1 MFCPSLFSLTCPL
14 VLASASPRRQQF
26 LREWGVPF
34 TVDAPQGVEPRAEAG
49 ESPAAYALRAA
60 QAKARATAA
69 RHAGALTLAAD
80 TVVAVEAAILGK
92 PRDAADALDMLW
104 RLSGRTHQVITGV
117 CLILPDGTEQSF
129 TDSTDVT
136 FATWPDEALEAYVC
150 TGEPMDKAG
159 AYAIQGQGA
168 FLVEH
173 IHGSWSTVV
182 GLPVT
187 ETARRLLEAGL
198 LKPAPHH
205 AG

>member
-1 MFCPSLFSLTCPL
+1 MLLPAVFSLSCPL

-34 TVDAPQGVEPRAEAG
+34 RVDAPQGVEPRAEAG
-49 ESPAAYALRAA
+49 EAPAAYALRAA

-69 RHAGALTLAAD
+69 RHSGALTLAAD
-80 TVVAVEAAILGK
+80 TVVAVQNAILGK
-92 PRDAADALDMLW
+92 PRDAADALAML
-104 RLSGRTHQVITGV
+104 RQLSGRTHQVITGV
-117 CLILPDGTEQSF
+117 CLVLPDGTEQSF

-136 FATWPDEALEAYVC
+136 FAAWPEAALAAYVR

-168 FLVEH
+168 FLVER

-187 ETARRLLEAGL
+187 ETARRLLQAGL
-198 LKPAPHH
+198 LRA
-205 AG
+205 AAV

>member
-1 MFCPSLFSLTCPL
+1 MLCPALFSLTCPL
-14 VLASASPRRQQF
+14 VLASASPRRRQF
-26 LREWGVPF
+26 MAEWGLPF
-34 TVDAPQGVEPRAEAG
+34 LVDAPQGVEPKAAAG

-80 TVVAVEAAILGK
+80 TVVAVESAILGK
-92 PRDAADALDMLW
+92 PRDTEDALRMLCQ
-104 RLSGRTHQVITGV
+104 LSGRTHQVITGV
-117 CLILPDGTEQSF
+117 CMVLPDGTEQSF

-136 FATWPDEALEAYVC
+136 FAAWPEDVLHTYVR

-187 ETARRLLEAGL
+187 ETARRLMQAGL
-198 LKPAPHH
+198 LRPAL
-205 AG
+205 